1 MRAAMGY
8 GFQGQGHFALRSEDL
23 SEVPMQPFSITL
35 FATTGDPEGIRH
47 LDKSNWSGY
56 GVFFNRVLNSTQRT
70 EREKRRNAR
79 LDRRLSEGHAQED
92 KAGNRA
98 NTGGKGKKNPNR
110 MRVGISHYGGSG
122 GTGLAFQAFPRHRIS
137 PCFSVTY
144 ACNPQNLCCTAF
156 PKVDDSP
163 IFLMTIL

>member
-1 MRAAMGY
+1 
-8 GFQGQGHFALRSEDL
+8 
-23 SEVPMQPFSITL
+23 MQPFSITL

-122 GTGLAFQAFPRHRIS
+122 GNWFGVSGFSTSSHFTLFFSDLCVQS
-137 PCFSVTY
+137 PKSMLHGVS
-144 ACNPQNLCCTAF
+144 
-156 PKVDDSP
+156 KS
-163 IFLMTIL
+163 